1 MFSKKDIS
9 RYYDLSQGHYRLFW
23 KLEKSKSLHYGYWDS
38 STKKFHDALLN
49 INKILAQ
56 RANVSKE
63 DVVLDAGCGVGG
75 SSIWLA
81 KNIGCKVTGISLN
94 EEQVKQANT
103 FAQKEVMK
111 HLVTFEQN
119 DYTNTGFPDESFDV
133 IWAIESVCYVPDKSE
148 FIREAF
154 RLLKKG
160 GRLIVADFFKKEGL
174 QRKDAEIVKR
184 WANGWAIEDYSTKEN
199 FERQL
204 NERGFSNIH
213 FENANDAIIRSAKRL
228 YRAYFL
234 GMIPAFIYRLFN
246 PKATELAKN
255 NVSTAHLQYVTLK
268 KKLWMYGIFYG
279 KK

>member
-9 RYYDLSQGHYRLFW
+9 RYYDLSEVHYRLFW
-23 KLEKSKSLHYGYWDS
+23 DLEKSKSLHYGYWDS
-38 STKKFHDALLN
+38 STKNFHDALLN
-49 INKILAQ
+49 INNILA
-56 RANVSKE
+56 RRVNVSKQ

-94 EEQVKQANT
+94 GQQVKQASA
-103 FAQKEVMK
+103 FAKKEAME
-111 HLVTFEQN
+111 HLVSFRHN
-119 DYTNTGFPDESFDV
+119 DYTNTDFPDESFDV

-160 GRLIVADFFKKEGL
+160 GRLIIADFFKKNEL
-174 QRKDAEIVKR
+174 QQKDEEIVKR

-199 FERQL
+199 FEYQL
-204 NERGFSNIH
+204 NVRGFSNIH
-213 FENANDAIIRSAKRL
+213 FENANDAIMRSAKRL

-234 GMIPAFIYRLFN
+234 GIIPAFIYRILN

-255 NVSTAHLQYVTLK
+255 NVSTAYLQYVTLK
-268 KKLWMYGIFYG
+268 KDLWMYGILWA